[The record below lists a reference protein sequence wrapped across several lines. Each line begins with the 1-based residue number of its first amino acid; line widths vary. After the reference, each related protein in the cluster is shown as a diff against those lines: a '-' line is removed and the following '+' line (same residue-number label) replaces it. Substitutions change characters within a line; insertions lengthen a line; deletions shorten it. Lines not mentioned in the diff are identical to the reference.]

1 MKAVF
6 LTSMILFGITSIV
19 SGLLT
24 FSNESLIINHEAM
37 MATLFYGGG
46 FMGFVSSVLF
56 STKVN

>member
-19 SGLLT
+19 SGILT
-24 FSNESLIINHEAM
+24 FSNENLIANHEPM

-56 STKVN
+56 SLKVN